1 MKVESLLFFINVI
14 SNDSLYL
21 QEKRKR
27 REESSQ
33 DDVSVGEESLSEPP
47 AKRAGL
53 DGGQPI
59 DEQMLAVA
67 REVDGLYET

>member
-1 MKVESLLFFINVI
+1 MV
-14 SNDSLYL
+14 

-33 DDVSVGEESLSEPP
+33 DDNSVGEESLSEPP

-53 DGGQPI
+53 DTSLTI
-59 DEQMLAVA
+59 DEQMIAAA
-67 REVDGLYET
+67 RDFDGNFLVFICRVLLIYSPN